1 MTSNLGKEMHMNFD
15 GQRRNPTGIAVVVLL
30 HVAVALIAV
39 QNSKVLVGRVPPGL
53 IDLVP
58 VTETPPPPPP
68 PPVPMPDPVK
78 LPPTTIA
85 VPDLPQ
91 DVPVPTDQVPMATR
105 PASDPTPPATASGTT
120 APTQATDPAPK
131 APVRVAAVVDA
142 KACTRPEYP
151 RGALRNGDT
160 GTVTLALLVGT
171 DGRVAESKVERSSGS
186 RELDR
191 AAQAGLALCR
201 FQPGTVDGVPQQSWT
216 RMEYVWSL
224 ED

>member
-1 MTSNLGKEMHMNFD
+1 MNFAN
-15 GQRRNPTGIAVVVLL
+15 QRRNPTGIAVVILL
-30 HVAVALIAV
+30 HAVVAFIAV
-39 QNSKVLVGRVPPGL
+39 QNSMVLVGRAPPGV
-53 IDLVP
+53 IDLLP

-85 VPDLPQ
+85 VPDLPV
-91 DVPVPTDQVPMATR
+91 DVPVPAEPVTMATR
-105 PASDPTPPATASGTT
+105 PASEPAVAAATGGTAEP
-120 APTQATDPAPK
+120 ARQVDPAPK
-131 APVRVAAVVDA
+131 TPVRVAAVVDA

-151 RGALRNGDT
+151 RSALRNGDT

-171 DGRVAESKVERSSGS
+171 DGRVAESRVEKSSGV
-186 RELDR
+186 RDPDR
-191 AAQAGLALCR
+191 AAQAGLSLCR